1 MKYVVEVLRS
11 SQKVL
16 EKFSAD
22 EQERVLAVLEGL
34 AEEPRPDGCKKLSGR
49 DAWQVRVGDYRVI
62 YEVADDTH
70 RVIVVVIAHRKDAY
84 R

>member
-1 MKYVVEVLRS
+1 MKYAVEVLRS
-11 SQKVL
+11 AQKVL
-16 EKFSAD
+16 ENFPAD

-34 AEEPRPDGCKKLSGR
+34 GEAPRPDGCKKLSGR
-49 DAWQVRVGDYRVI
+49 NAWRVRVGDYRVI